1 MTTIRRLY
9 AYLLAFAGLAML
21 AVGAANLGQVLVDV
35 LLHAPLASGAGYV
48 RDTVSLNAAAV
59 LVGLP
64 VWLVHWLWVERSV
77 RRDDAER
84 SSTLRRLYLYIVLAA
99 AMGVMGFSAHSALS
113 SAFDVLQR
121 GSSVD
126 AVLRELPF
134 LGMGLVVWLA
144 HWRIAARDRA
154 LVGESGG
161 SATLRRWYLYGA
173 AFVGLLTLLV
183 GASDLLE
190 ALWRMATS
198 STAGLVPAESIAS
211 TLVGGAVWLLHWS
224 VLPRR
229 LTERAQREDGVSTLR
244 SVYLFLALSVGVIGT
259 LAGASQLLYYAVGR
273 LLGVDRP
280 GGVGGDLLQA
290 AAGPVSVGIV
300 YGVVWAYQRQ
310 ALRRQAATFDEAP
323 RQAGIRRLYTY
334 TVALIAL
341 GVLATGVAGL
351 LWTLGDV
358 VFNTAAASTGE
369 GWRGNVALF
378 ATLAIVGLPVW
389 LLHWRPRPEAEDEVR
404 SLARRLYLYVS
415 LIVAM
420 LAVVGSGAAALYRVI
435 NLLLGETS
443 SVSLLSDLAHAL
455 AVVVVAG
462 SVAIYHLRVLRADS
476 RRVSPPTPAEAPAA
490 AEVVLKLRAADATTL
505 ERALDTLRGTG
516 VEIVLLGSVEPE
528 RRPGLTC
535 DPPSQSAAE

>member
-35 LLHAPLASGAGYV
+35 LLQAPLASGAGYA
-48 RDTVSLNAAAV
+48 RDTISLNAAAV

-64 VWLVHWLWVERSV
+64 VWLIHWLWIERSV
-77 RRDDAER
+77 RHDDSER
-84 SSTLRRLYLYIVLAA
+84 GSTLRRVYLYIVLAA
-99 AMGVMGFSAHSALS
+99 ALGVVAFSAHTALS

-126 AVLRELPF
+126 AVLREVPF
-134 LGMGLVVWLA
+134 LSIGLVVWLG
-144 HWRIAARDRA
+144 HWRITARDRA
-154 LVGESGG
+154 LVGENGG

-183 GASDLLE
+183 GASGLLE
-190 ALWRMATS
+190 ALWHLATS
-198 STAGLVPAESIAS
+198 SAPAAVSPGFAEPVAS

-229 LTERAQREDGVSTLR
+229 LTQQAQREDGVSTLR

-273 LLGVDRP
+273 LLGVDQP

-290 AAGPVSVGIV
+290 AAGPVSVMIV
-300 YGVVWAYQRQ
+300 YGVAWAYQRQ

-341 GVLATGVAGL
+341 GVLAAGVAGL

-389 LLHWRPRPEAEDEVR
+389 LLHWRPQPVAEDEVR

-415 LIVAM
+415 LILAM
-420 LAVVGSGAAALYRVI
+420 LAVVGSGAAALYRII

-462 SVAIYHLRVLRADS
+462 SVAIYHLRVLRSDS
-476 RRVSPPTPAEAPAA
+476 RRFSRLPPAEALAA

-505 ERALDTLRGTG
+505 ERALDTLRATG
-516 VEIVLLGSVEPE
+516 VEVVVCG
-528 RRPGLTC
+528 
-535 DPPSQSAAE
+535 

>member
-35 LLHAPLASGAGYV
+35 LLQAPLASGAGYV

-77 RRDDAER
+77 GRDDAER
-84 SSTLRRLYLYIVLAA
+84 GSTLRRLYLYIVLAA
-99 AMGVMGFSAHSALS
+99 AMGVMAFSAHTALS
-113 SAFDVLQR
+113 TAFDVFQR

-126 AVLRELPF
+126 AMLRELPF
-134 LGMGLVVWLA
+134 LGMGLAVWLA

-198 STAGLVPAESIAS
+198 SAPEAVSPGFAEPIAS

-229 LTERAQREDGVSTLR
+229 LTEQAQREDGVSTLR

-290 AAGPVSVGIV
+290 AAGPVSVVIV

-358 VFNTAAASTGE
+358 VFNTAAANTGE

-389 LLHWRPRPEAEDEVR
+389 LLHWRPRPVSEDEVR

-462 SVAIYHLRVLRADS
+462 GVAIYHLRVLRADS
-476 RRVSPPTPAEAPAA
+476 RRVTPPTPAEAPAA
-490 AEVVLKLRAADATTL
+490 AEVVLKLRAADASTL

-516 VEIVLLGSVEPE
+516 VEVVLLGSVEP
-528 RRPGLTC
+528 
-535 DPPSQSAAE
+535 SK

>member
-9 AYLLAFAGLAML
+9 AYLLALAGLAML

-35 LLHAPLASGAGYV
+35 LLQTPLASGAGYT
-48 RDTVSLNAAAV
+48 RDTIALNTAAV

-64 VWLVHWLWVERSV
+64 VWLIHWLWIERSV
-77 RRDDAER
+77 QGDDAER
-84 SSTLRRLYLYIVLAA
+84 GSTLRRLYLYVVLAG
-99 AMGVMGFSAHSALS
+99 AMGVMAFSAHSALGNALDGLRGAS
-113 SAFDVLQR
+113 SL
-121 GSSVD
+121 D

-134 LGMGLVVWLA
+134 LGTGLVVWLA

-173 AFVGLLTLLV
+173 AFLGLLTLLV
-183 GASDLLE
+183 GASGLLE
-190 ALWRMATS
+190 ALWRLATS
-198 STAGLVPAESIAS
+198 STANLVPADPIAS

-224 VLPRR
+224 LLPRR
-229 LTERAQREDGVSTLR
+229 LTEEAQREDGVSTLR

-290 AAGPVSVGIV
+290 AAGPVSVVIA
-300 YGVVWAYQRQ
+300 YGVAWAYQRQ
-310 ALRRQAATFDEAP
+310 ALRRQAVAFEEAP

-358 VFNTAAASTGE
+358 VFNTAAANTGE

-389 LLHWRPRPEAEDEVR
+389 LLHWRPQPVAEDEVR

-462 SVAIYHLRVLRADS
+462 SVAIYHLRVLRADT
-476 RRVSPPTPAEAPAA
+476 RRVTPLPSAEAPAA
-490 AEVVLKLRAADATTL
+490 AEVVLRLRAADATTL
-505 ERALDTLRGTG
+505 ERALDTLRASG
-516 VEIVLLGSVEPE
+516 VEVVML
-528 RRPGLTC
+528 
-535 DPPSQSAAE
+535 SA

>member
-35 LLHAPLASGAGYV
+35 LLQAPVASGAGYA
-48 RDTVSLNAAAV
+48 RDTISLNTAAV

-64 VWLVHWLWVERSV
+64 VWLIHWLWIERSV

-84 SSTLRRLYLYIVLAA
+84 SSTLRRLYVYVVLAA
-99 AMGVMGFSAHSALS
+99 AMGVMALSAHAALG

-126 AVLRELPF
+126 QVVRELPF
-134 LGMGLVVWLA
+134 VGIGLVVWLA
-144 HWRIAARDRA
+144 HWRIAGRDRA
-154 LVGESGG
+154 LVGETGG
-161 SATLRRWYLYGA
+161 SATLRRWYLYA
-173 AFVGLLTLLV
+173 TAFLALLTLLV
-183 GASDLLE
+183 GASGLLE
-190 ALWRMATS
+190 SLWHLV
-198 STAGLVPAESIAS
+198 TASAPAAVSASLGEPIAS

-224 VLPRR
+224 VLPRQ
-229 LTERAQREDGVSTLR
+229 LTPEAQREDGVSTLR

-290 AAGPVSVGIV
+290 AAGPLSVAIV
-300 YGVVWAYQRQ
+300 YGVAWAYQRQ
-310 ALRRQAATFDEAP
+310 ALRRQAATFEEAP

-334 TVALIAL
+334 IVALIAL
-341 GVLATGVAGL
+341 GVLAAGIAGL

-358 VFNTAAASTGE
+358 AFNTAAASTGD

-389 LLHWRPRPEAEDEVR
+389 LLHWRAQPADEDEVR

-415 LIVAM
+415 LIAAM
-420 LAVVGSGAAALYRVI
+420 LAVIGSGAAALYRVI
-435 NLLLGETS
+435 NLLLGATS

-462 SVAIYHLRVLRADS
+462 GVAIYHLRILRADS
-476 RRVSPPTPAEAPAA
+476 RHVGASKSVETPAL
-490 AEVVLKLRAADATTL
+490 AEVVLKVRAADATTL
-505 ERALDTLRGTG
+505 ERALETLRSTG
-516 VEIVLLGSVEPE
+516 VEIVQILPNDSPV
-528 RRPGLTC
+528 
-535 DPPSQSAAE
+535 

>member
-21 AVGAANLGQVLVDV
+21 AVGAANLGQVLIDV
-35 LLHAPLASGAGYV
+35 LLQAPVASGAGYA
-48 RDTVSLNAAAV
+48 RDTISLNAAAV

-64 VWLVHWLWVERSV
+64 VWLIHWLWIERSV

-84 SSTLRRLYLYIVLAA
+84 GSTLRRLYLYVVLAA
-99 AMGVMGFSAHSALS
+99 AMGVVAFSAHTALTSAL
-113 SAFDVLQR
+113 DGLQG
-121 GSSVD
+121 GSSVG

-134 LGMGLVVWLA
+134 LGIGLVVWLA
-144 HWRIAARDRA
+144 HWRIAACDRA

-161 SATLRRWYLYGA
+161 SATLRRWYLYA
-173 AFVGLLTLLV
+173 SALLGLLTLLV

-190 ALWRMATS
+190 ALWRLATS
-198 STAGLVPAESIAS
+198 STANLVPAEPIAT

-229 LTERAQREDGVSTLR
+229 LTVEAQREDGVSTLR
-244 SVYLFLALSVGVIGT
+244 SVYLFLTLSVGVIGT

-290 AAGPVSVGIV
+290 AAGPVSVVIV
-300 YGVVWAYQRQ
+300 YGVAWAYQRQ
-310 ALRRQAATFDEAP
+310 AVRRQAVAFEEAP

-351 LWTLGDV
+351 LWTLGDI
-358 VFNTAAASTGE
+358 VFNAAAANTGE

-389 LLHWRPRPEAEDEVR
+389 LLHWRAQPAAEDEVR

-415 LIVAM
+415 LIAAM

-455 AVVVVAG
+455 AVVLVAG
-462 SVAIYHLRVLRADS
+462 SIAIYNLRVLRSDS
-476 RRVSPPTPAEAPAA
+476 RRFAPLPPSETPSAA
-490 AEVVLKLRAADATTL
+490 AEVVLKVRAADASTL
-505 ERALDTLRGTG
+505 ERALDALRATG
-516 VEIVLLGSVEPE
+516 VEVVVCG
-528 RRPGLTC
+528 
-535 DPPSQSAAE
+535 